1 MDSIEPTMLNYTTQN
16 PLSQFNMD
24 LLEKKLADTDSLVRS
39 YYEKCEENKQIQANL
54 ESITESAQKIQQM
67 YISEKA
73 QKEKLQIKN
82 TELEGQLNAARA
94 RLLEIENAHINNNTI
109 NIQTIAVR
117 EQQLE
122 EVNSKYLELCESFV
136 KQGSILHANNL
147 STTELMRKCTSV
159 KDVLKA
165 KGILFEWRKSP
176 TKQQRKSGAIDKV
189 KTKATRT
196 LGTQLNQNELCD
208 ISKKLCDKST
218 QYQQMKATRSTCT
231 SAFITKV
238 DAGVN
243 TEHSIEQMANTNPI
257 STNPISS
264 PVNMSPIREAT
275 TAAASPTISSG
286 TQTNAPEYRTQETL
300 TTINNVRKRVDYVA
314 WTKSDILH
322 ELKEEYDPPTP
333 PPQIDAHSR
342 SMIYSHIFEYEMF
355 LFLKT
360 LNSANRLPLFMNS
373 SQYNT
378 ELCQSIVK
386 FMKDKCKYPE
396 NDDKIPSDVS
406 PHANGSIDP
415 DDDEYSRDSVESYN
429 SAKVKICKMRD
440 LSNCSPELDENINQ
454 STTNNQRSFAP
465 IHSTSVESTRNKEM
479 EIQTDLSPPSPIQNH
494 FISTNQICNK
504 VRIEKT
510 PQVPKQCSLQIE
522 KPTFSN
528 SQTNNSKLKT
538 NDQPLVDDAA
548 NFKVPK
554 RKSSTLTHETSKRR
568 KPSSNVSKLT
578 LIDDFFTKQSN
589 ISVNFQNKKQIKDTL
604 SSLFGDLSDSD
615 DDDIDDEHIRN
626 ILNAFKR
633 PTILSP
639 IKELPADQPT
649 QSSSKIRSKNGLQ
662 HLESTNEKETFH
674 RDTSSAKVNLNKYF
688 CQSEEKIGVKST
700 NHDSRLLLETVPQ
713 ENDMPKKSLNESV
726 EMEVDKCT
734 DECIEESMEAV
745 LSEIPESTAEP
756 NHLYE
761 DLLLSPES
769 VSPGSMSPESM
780 SPDHLSP
787 TSLESMSEEEDN
799 SLESPEISE
808 SLDIQQPELDSVLE
822 RTTDPIEETE
832 KMSTTNQRCANDLD
846 EFDDF
851 SPASPKPDDKICTE
865 MPPVIP
871 INTISNKNHQFE
883 EEEDEEEEE
892 GEEKEEER
900 PTIHTDSALDQII
913 YNYRPSMQTAL
924 KLVGNNFSNANCYLL
939 ASLRNAI
946 EKYCLVEWS
955 SESVTE
961 CIEKLLNLTQRS
973 KYLATSILE
982 VVEDTNESLSLE
994 FTPSA
999 PALQPSHQKCINL
1012 VHRLTQIMPTFNQYV
1027 RFELERRLFDFGK
1040 EKLVSVM
1047 TNLTHFFIALTD
1059 IEQPTDLK
1067 KVRFF
1072 IFKCLYYFKK
1082 SAVPLVFAV
1091 LMAHKNALPHVN
1103 AVESLEDPLT
1113 LAIVSSLSSIKYLDN
1128 DNNRMRLLFKRSE
1141 MFHTLKRLYGFFADK
1156 LFPTESVITYCID
1169 CLRTNRLEHVDYALI
1184 LIAKRTDCEYAV
1196 SEIIKKHLIPMLIQY
1211 FSIDL
1216 NVNHEHDEKIQTI
1229 LFIIGSIVKT
1239 FPMEQN
1245 VDGYLDIFVKC
1256 LNKTQRQTIQEAAIL
1271 AICQLNRF
1279 GMHKIYHH
1287 LKNWKPNYQIS
1298 LQIQVT
1304 LRNFVYKRPE
1314 GFWFRNNKK

>member
-1 MDSIEPTMLNYTTQN
+1 
-16 PLSQFNMD
+16 MD
-24 LLEKKLADTDSLVRS
+24 LLEKKLADNDSLVRS

-73 QKEKLQIKN
+73 QKEKLQNKN
-82 TELEGQLNAARA
+82 TELEEQLNAARA
-94 RLLEIENAHINNNTI
+94 RLLEIENKHINDGSI
-109 NIQTIAVR
+109 NIQTIAVQ
-117 EQQLE
+117 EQELKE
-122 EVNSKYLELCESFV
+122 INSKYLELCESFV

-147 STTELMRKCTSV
+147 TTTELMRKCISV
-159 KDVLKA
+159 KDVLKVNS
-165 KGILFEWRKSP
+165 IPFEWRKSP
-176 TKQQRKSGAIDKV
+176 TKQQRKSGVIDKV

-208 ISKKLCDKST
+208 KTKKLCDKST

-243 TEHSIEQMANTNPI
+243 TEHSIAQMTNTNPI
-257 STNPISS
+257 SMNPISS
-264 PVNMSPIREAT
+264 LVNMSPMREAT
-275 TAAASPTISSG
+275 TAAASPTMSSG

-322 ELKEEYDPPTP
+322 ELKEEYVPPTP
-333 PPQIDAHSR
+333 PPQIDAHTR
-342 SMIYSHIFEYEMF
+342 SMIYSHFFEYEMF
-355 LFLKT
+355 VFLKA

-396 NDDKIPSDVS
+396 NDEKLPSDVS
-406 PHANGSIDP
+406 PHGNGSIDP
-415 DDDEYSRDSVESYN
+415 EDDDYSRDSVESYN

-465 IHSTSVESTRNKEM
+465 IYSSNVEKTRNKAM

-510 PQVPKQCSLQIE
+510 PQVPTQCSLQIE
-522 KPTFSN
+522 KPTDSN

-538 NDQPLVDDAA
+538 NDQPLIDDAA

-568 KPSSNVSKLT
+568 KSSTNVSKLT

-615 DDDIDDEHIRN
+615 DDDIDDEHIQN

-633 PTILSP
+633 PKILSP
-639 IKELPADQPT
+639 IKELPAEQQT
-649 QSSSKIRSKNGLQ
+649 QSSSKICSKNGLQ
-662 HLESTNEKETFH
+662 CLESTNGKETPH
-674 RDTSSAKVNLNKYF
+674 RDASSAKVNLNKYF

-700 NHDSRLLLETVPQ
+700 IQDSRLVLEKVPQ
-713 ENDMPKKSLNESV
+713 ENDMPKKSLNQSV

-734 DECIEESMEAV
+734 DEYIEESMKAV

-769 VSPGSMSPESM
+769 MSPESM
-780 SPDHLSP
+780 SPDHLSS
-787 TSLESMSEEEDN
+787 TSLEPMSEEEDG

-808 SLDIQQPELDSVLE
+808 SSDIQQTEIDSMLE

-832 KMSTTNQRCANDLD
+832 ELSTTNQSGANDLS

-883 EEEDEEEEE
+883 EEDDEEEEDEEEEE
-892 GEEKEEER
+892 NEEER

-913 YNYRPSMQTAL
+913 YNYTPSIQTQL
-924 KLVGNNFSNANCYLL
+924 KMVGTNFSNANCYLL

-961 CIEKLLNLTQRS
+961 CIEKLLNLTQHS
-973 KYLATSILE
+973 KFLATSILE
-982 VVEDTNESLSLE
+982 VVEDTNENLSLE

-1012 VHRLTQIMPTFNQYV
+1012 VHRLTQIMPTFNQYI

-1040 EKLVSVM
+1040 EKLVLVM

-1082 SAVPLVFAV
+1082 SAIPLVFAV

-1211 FSIDL
+1211 FSMDL
-1216 NVNHEHDEKIQTI
+1216 NTNDEHDEKIQTI

-1256 LNKTQRQTIQEAAIL
+1256 LNSTQRQTVQEAAIL

-1298 LQIQVT
+1298 LQIQVI